1 MKDENN
7 ILSDEAIIKLYFDR
21 DETAI
26 NETDRKYRQYLFS
39 VAYNVLCND
48 EDCDECLND
57 TYYRTWNAIPPT
69 VPTVLKLFLAK
80 ITRNLAFDRYES
92 AKRSKRIPAGMS
104 EPFDDFEGFVSSSR
118 MPDEELE
125 AKEIGRIISD
135 YLKQTSDKKLYIFI
149 SRYYFAIPIKE
160 IANKLN

>member
-92 AKRSKRIPAGMS
+92 AKRSKRIPTGMS
-104 EPFDDFEGFVSSSR
+104 DPFDDFEGFI
-118 MPDEELE
+118 PDQ
-125 AKEIGRIISD
+125 R
-135 YLKQTSDKKLYIFI
+135 TV
-149 SRYYFAIPIKE
+149 
-160 IANKLN
+160 